1 MGRTRREWERGAVLH
16 IMNRGVHRSTLFLTR
31 FDYQKFLRLMMEMTI
46 RYDCEVLAYCL
57 MSNHY
62 HLLLRTAETPVWQCM
77 KFLQMNYAIYFNR
90 AKTATGHLF
99 ESRYLS
105 YMITDE
111 SYLLT
116 ASRYIHLNPVSA
128 GMVQNPAAYQYS
140 SYRGYIEYENNI
152 LASSDLILSLFG
164 SSHPERK
171 YREFVEGP
179 IIPAVIDEEILRE
192 MAKMEPLA
200 GGLPGGQEPQKQRPA
215 SPSGEGLYGGQE
227 PSKQPSADLS
237 GGSLSGG
244 QVPSLLLPSR
254 SAAAGG

>member
-1 MGRTRREWERGAVLH
+1 MSRTRRQWQEGAVLH

-31 FDYQKFLRLMMEMTI
+31 FDYQKFLKLMMEMTI

-90 AKTATGHLF
+90 QQAATGHLF

-105 YMITDE
+105 YLIKDE

-128 GMVQNPAAYQYS
+128 GMVKTPAAYQYS
-140 SYRGYIEYENNI
+140 SYRGYINYENNI
-152 LASSDLILSLFG
+152 LLSSELILSQFG
-164 SSHPERK
+164 TVHPERK
-171 YREFVEGP
+171 YQEFVEGTSTP
-179 IIPAVIDEEILRE
+179 TDLDEEILRE